1 MNEKNKDVER
11 ALGVIPEELD
21 FTNSKLINETKGEM
35 VKALEISQRQIE
47 NFERKGETEKALRAE
62 LNFEKIVNNI
72 TKIDLLAKQN
82 GTSMHKSQ
90 KFSFG
95 DEGGQAAVK
104 GKSLDKSGNIKLYA
118 PNQQLS
124 ADHTPED
131 VDLGGFLRSVVDKP
145 RTSAERQMI
154 QNSVDS
160 SGYSMPTTIASE
172 LIDQL
177 RAMNPVIAAGAR
189 TISIDGLESTKFV
202 KITDDPD
209 AVWHEELVEE
219 SLSDP
224 TFGSVEMKP
233 KTVLAL
239 TEISREVLQD
249 AANIEEAL
257 TATFVGSINQAILD
271 ATFDG
276 GGDEE
281 PTGLSSLVTATEE
294 YSNGGDPDWSHFVK
308 ASKTLHD
315 ENVPTEGRS
324 FIHAPDLWEVLALAQ
339 DDNSRYQDAPSFIRD
354 VPNRVSSGVPEGI
367 SYAGDF
373 TNVVYGFR
381 LNITLEQ
388 HNAYSARKYGTI
400 WLAAARL
407 DIAVFRPKAFVR
419 IEEASS

>member
-1 MNEKNKDVER
+1 MNDQTVSK
-11 ALGVIPEELD
+11 ALELIPEELD
-21 FTNSKLINETKGEM
+21 FTNDKQINEVRGQCI
-35 VKALEISQRQIE
+35 KAMEISQRLIE
-47 NFERKGETEKALRAE
+47 NFERKGETENALRAE

-72 TKIDLLAKQN
+72 TKIDNLAKQS
-82 GTSMHKSQ
+82 GTPMHDGKQ
-90 KFSFG
+90 RFQFG
-95 DEGGQAAVK
+95 DEGGLANVK

-118 PNQQLS
+118 PNQKLA
-124 ADHTPED
+124 ADHTPAD

-145 RTSAERQMI
+145 RTNAERQMI

-177 RAMNPVIAAGAR
+177 RAINPVIAAGAR
-189 TISIDGLESTKFV
+189 TISIDGLDSTKFV

-209 AVWHEELVEE
+209 AVWHEELAEE

-224 TFGSVEMKP
+224 TFGAVEMKP

-257 TATFVGSINQAILD
+257 TSTFVGSINQAILD

-281 PTGLSSLVTATEE
+281 PTGLSSLITATEE
-294 YSNGGDPDWSHFVK
+294 YDNGDDPDWSHFVK

-324 FIHAPDLWEVLALAQ
+324 FIHTPSLWEVLALAQ

-354 VPNRVSSGVPEGI
+354 VPNLVSSGVPAGI

-373 TNVVYGFR
+373 SNVVYGFR

-419 IEEASS
+419 IEEAES